1 MKKLL
6 MVAPLTM
13 LLAGCGYVQ
22 REGEMVGQG
31 KKVAMR
37 TPLICPDYSAFDLSL
52 GVIRNG
58 SGSMSAQD
66 MWFTVA
72 PGVNVTR
79 LKRAVEDGSIIKIKY
94 DTRRL
99 AICAEENVLTG
110 FDVIP

>member
-1 MKKLL
+1 MRKLL
-6 MVAPLTM
+6 MIAPLAM

-22 REGEMVGQG
+22 REGEIVGQG

-37 TPLICPDYSAFDLSL
+37 TPLICPDYTAFDLSL
-52 GVIRNG
+52 GVMRNG

-66 MWFTVA
+66 MWFTIA
-72 PGVNVTR
+72 PGVDVAS

-99 AICAEENVLTG
+99 AICTEENVLTD